1 MGTEGSGIYP
11 QQEGNCRPMIQVITD
26 VKGVEH
32 TVDVIR
38 TENLVC
44 KTENHNKF
52 WRGILG
58 KQTAVTR
65 NITKPF
71 VVVLRWGRVGTVGNG
86 PAFKK
91 FTNLPAAESYLL
103 GRLRDK
109 HNKGYVASTDPI
121 PHKAPN
127 SIAPVVPV
135 SSYKTNAYE
144 WDLF

>member
-1 MGTEGSGIYP
+1 MGTEGSGIHP
-11 QQEGNCRPMIQVITD
+11 QQERNFRTMIQVITD
-26 VKGVEH
+26 IKGVEH
-32 TVDVIR
+32 TVDVMR
-38 TENLVC
+38 TENLIC
-44 KTENHNKF
+44 TTEKHNKF

-58 KQTAVTR
+58 KHTAVTR
-65 NITKPF
+65 NVTKPY

-103 GRLRDK
+103 GRLKDK
-109 HNKGYVASTDPI
+109 YNKGYVVSNQSI

-127 SIAPVVPV
+127 TIAPVVPV
-135 SSYKTNAYE
+135 SSYKTNVYE